1 MVRIQKISERVN
13 ILPAVFADRGVRLAS
28 LENQVHIKGPVT
40 PCDLFDNRIND
51 CGLCPRARC
60 NSSNMARGTTLLG
73 RRGGEMSSSE
83 EVETLPM
90 SMVSPSGLVALVR
103 RGGMIVMEGII

>member
-1 MVRIQKISERVN
+1 VVSAPGPGAI
-13 ILPAVFADRGVRLAS
+13 AATWRG
-28 LENQVHIKGPVT
+28 
-40 PCDLFDNRIND
+40 
-51 CGLCPRARC
+51 ARPF
-60 NSSNMARGTTLLG
+60 LG
-73 RRGGEMSSSE
+73 AGGGEMSSSE